1 MEDFVLAN
9 LNESRNEWSARLI
22 STLTPHI
29 VEGVNSMFNEA
40 TEICKENGENSK
52 YLMTFQNLLSRIPQ
66 WNATIIEE
74 ERKRIIDRSGCTYL
88 EDLIACVHIIQLK
101 ILTCIR
107 VSNKQKMIDISIPK
121 LDGFIHKIY
130 IHTARKLYQAVYLFD
145 RTTLAL
151 QTQRNR
157 REIDYIIQG
166 CILATIRDSIPTEA
180 IIRAYIDESVEHE
193 DEVTVET
200 IPDVIDAPPVE
211 LEEASPLAP
220 EISTT
225 STPSPEEEIQYTP
238 DTVPAIRD
246 LDDAPVITRL
256 SFNPYDSVL
265 DGADKVSDV
274 SAPKTLERLEEISVS
289 RAIQRKLDEEE
300 DDNASDR
307 IKIHLDDIGMD
318 HMGVFDLGAEDSLSS
333 KENVELIGVEEI

>member
-22 STLTPHI
+22 STITPHI
-29 VEGVNSMFNEA
+29 IEGVNSMLNESV
-40 TEICKENGENSK
+40 EICKENGEHSK
-52 YLMTFQNLLSRIPQ
+52 YLMTFQNLLARIPQ

-74 ERKRIIDRSGCTYL
+74 ERKRIIDRSGCAYL

-145 RTTLAL
+145 RTATAL

-166 CILATIRDSIPTEA
+166 CVLSTIRDSIPTEA

-193 DEVTVET
+193 DEVSVET
-200 IPDVIDAPPVE
+200 IPDVMDERPIDAEAAPQLASETPTAP
-211 LEEASPLAP
+211 LEE
-220 EISTT
+220 EVR
-225 STPSPEEEIQYTP
+225 YTP

-246 LDDAPVITRL
+246 LDEAPVITRL

-265 DGADKVSDV
+265 DGADNVSDV

-289 RAIQRKLDEEE
+289 RAVQRKLDEDEE
-300 DDNASDR
+300 DNTSDR
-307 IKIHLDDIGMD
+307 IKIHLDDIGME
-318 HMGVFDLGAEDSLSS
+318 HMGVFDLGADEPFSLN
-333 KENVELIGVEEI
+333 ENIELVGVEDI